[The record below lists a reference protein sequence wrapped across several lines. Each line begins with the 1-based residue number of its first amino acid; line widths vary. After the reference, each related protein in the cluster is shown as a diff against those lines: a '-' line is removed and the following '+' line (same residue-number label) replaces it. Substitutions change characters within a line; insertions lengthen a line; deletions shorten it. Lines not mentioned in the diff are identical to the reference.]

1 MATSRTDPQ
10 RQGAVISW
18 PAAVA
23 IRRFILAPLVSYR
36 VPLSA
41 FAAHFALVFGA
52 VGIAVIAFS
61 SEAPVRAVG
70 DTPVPMSGLARYVIE
85 PLANWDGQWYT
96 MLARYGYW
104 ARDPVRDP
112 AAAAFWPLYPLL
124 LRFGAT
130 LTGWSPATVG
140 VLLSNVA
147 FLFAL
152 VVLHRLIR
160 LDYGAAVAGRAVW
173 GLALFPVAFFFSA
186 VYTESLF
193 LLLIVGAV
201 YCGRLER
208 WRGAAML
215 GFLAALTRNTGV
227 LVLLPLGGLL
237 VRHYGPDPRRWWRM
251 ALPLAP
257 IPLAPALFMG
267 YQWWVS
273 GDFFLTL
280 HVQHKFTRAPMP
292 PWNAAF
298 HGFRRFDPLWFRES
312 VCLTTPG
319 QIGPVA
325 CVAEL
330 RRQAI
335 PYNQALML
343 VVFLLLPTLLRRVWP
358 GYGLFV
364 LAGLAVPL
372 SNPWGADPFVTM
384 PRFAMV
390 LFPLFIALGLVLRHR
405 ALLVAWFAF
414 SALALVGLTIQ
425 FSTWFPII

>member
-1 MATSRTDPQ
+1 MATSRTNPRQ
-10 RQGAVISW
+10 RGSATTW
-18 PAAVA
+18 PTATAL
-23 IRRFILAPLVSYR
+23 RRFALAPLVDYR

-41 FAAHFALVFGA
+41 FVAHIALVFGA
-52 VGIAVIAFS
+52 VGLAVAAFS

-70 DTPVPMSGLARYVIE
+70 DTPIPMSGLARYFIE

-104 ARDPVRDP
+104 AKDPVRDP
-112 AAAAFWPLYPLL
+112 SSAAFWPLYPLL
-124 LRFGAT
+124 LRLGAT

-160 LDYGAAVAGRAVW
+160 LDYGAAIARRAVW

-201 YCGRLER
+201 YCGRIER
-208 WRGAAML
+208 WREAAIL

-237 VRHYGPDPRRWWRM
+237 MQHYGPDPRRWWRV
-251 ALPLAP
+251 ALPLAL
-257 IPLAPALFMG
+257 IPLGPVLFMG

-280 HVQHKFTRAPMP
+280 HVQRKFTRAPMP
-292 PWNAAF
+292 PWNAVF

-312 VCLTTPG
+312 VCLASGG
-319 QIGPVA
+319 QIGPRA

-330 RRQAI
+330 RRGAI
-335 PYNQALML
+335 PYNQVLML
-343 VVFLLLPTLLRRVWP
+343 IVFLLLVPLLRRVQP
-358 GYGLFV
+358 GYCLFV

-390 LFPLFIALGLVLRHR
+390 LFPLFIALGMVLHR
-405 ALLVAWFAF
+405 RAHRIAWFTF
-414 SALALVGLTIQ
+414 SVLALIGLTIQ
-425 FSTWFPII
+425 FSTWFPVI